1 MSGRPM
7 ASPAVPP
14 EGSTTGGAVATA
26 EPALEWEHHPW
37 REHSRA
43 TMIGSMLITALLVVI
58 ALFPDTVGI
67 PPVTLVVLLL
77 MVGGSLGPVWWP
89 SRFRLD
95 DAGIAARQPFV
106 WRRLPWSEVR
116 RASFL
121 PGRPGGW
128 LGLGR
133 TPESLFVS
141 PLAHPGRLDA
151 FRGMHLDLPCGD
163 ARAALVE
170 QLRLRLSSHG
180 L

>member
-1 MSGRPM
+1 MIS
-7 ASPAVPP
+7 
-14 EGSTTGGAVATA
+14 
-26 EPALEWEHHPW
+26 EPTLEWTLNPW

-43 TMIGSMLITALLVVI
+43 TMAGSVLVTALL
-58 ALFPDTVGI
+58 ALVAAFPETVGV
-67 PPVTLVVLLL
+67 PPVALAVLLL

-106 WRRLPWSEVR
+106 WRRIPWSDVR
-116 RASFL
+116 RASFQ

-133 TPESLFVS
+133 APESLFVS
-141 PLAHPGRLDA
+141 PLARPSRLDA
-151 FRGMHLDLPCGD
+151 YRGMHLDLPAGA
-163 ARAALVE
+163 ARDALVAE
-170 QLRLRLSSHG
+170 LGRRLSSHG